1 MMKRRQS
8 RISHST
14 TQDGPDTGGV
24 GGNKLTGT
32 KEEKA
37 ESGRAG
43 QLVVQVAKLRLR
55 HRKGRGPRA
64 VKRLSLTND
73 SQDSQE
79 NAAESG
85 ELLQGQAVS
94 CRY

>member
-43 QLVVQVAKLRLR
+43 QLVVPGGEAQAQAPKRKRAQSGKEAVAHKRR
-55 HRKGRGPRA
+55 TGQPGERCRVRG
-64 VKRLSLTND
+64 V
-73 SQDSQE
+73 
-79 NAAESG
+79 AAG
-85 ELLQGQAVS
+85 PGCEL
-94 CRY
+94 

>member
-37 ESGRAG
+37 ELGRAG
-43 QLVVQVAKLRLR
+43 QLVVPGGEAQAQAPKRKRAQSGKEAVAHKRQTGQPEER
-55 HRKGRGPRA
+55 CRVRG
-64 VKRLSLTND
+64 V
-73 SQDSQE
+73 
-79 NAAESG
+79 AAG
-85 ELLQGQAVS
+85 PGCEL
-94 CRY
+94 

>member
-43 QLVVQVAKLRLR
+43 QLVVPGGEAQAPK
-55 HRKGRGPRA
+55 RKSPER
-64 VKRLSLTND
+64 
-73 SQDSQE
+73 
-79 NAAESG
+79 
-85 ELLQGQAVS
+85 
-94 CRY
+94 

>member
-14 TQDGPDTGGV
+14 TQKMDPTQGGLEE
-24 GGNKLTGT
+24 NKLTGT

-43 QLVVQVAKLRLR
+43 QLVVPGGEAQAQAPKRKRAQSGKEAVAHKRR
-55 HRKGRGPRA
+55 TGQPGERCRVRG
-64 VKRLSLTND
+64 L
-73 SQDSQE
+73 
-79 NAAESG
+79 AAG
-85 ELLQGQAVS
+85 PGCEL
-94 CRY
+94 